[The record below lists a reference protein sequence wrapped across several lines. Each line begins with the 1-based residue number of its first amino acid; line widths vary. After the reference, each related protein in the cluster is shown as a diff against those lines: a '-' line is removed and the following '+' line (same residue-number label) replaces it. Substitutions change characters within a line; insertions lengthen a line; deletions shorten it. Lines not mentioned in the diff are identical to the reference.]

1 MRAATT
7 GRAVQVVL
15 REYEDQSKIT
25 MADPRGG
32 PGASSHVEILG
43 NNAFL
48 TDLLHAAAGWHDEVD
63 TDAVQSPIMDI
74 VQQVDSAGA
83 R

>member
-1 MRAATT
+1 M
-7 GRAVQVVL
+7 QVVL

-32 PGASSHVEILG
+32 PRASSHVEVLG
-43 NNAFL
+43 NTAFL

-63 TDAVQSPIMDI
+63 ADAVQSQILDI
-74 VQQVDSAGA
+74 VQQVDTRGA